1 MCVLVAYS
9 RQSFQKIKLCRW
21 YLLILGRRFSHFSQ
35 YNNFC
40 GWKSTILLLF
50 SMELISTLFK
60 LPYFSLLGGGAEYL
74 RGGGMGGINVFTVN
88 LSGHFSI
95 LTPCPPLKWP
105 TPKADVECR
114 QAGMGLCFHFCLLSF
129 NCCSSLC
136 DLYMVL
142 LFTVEVRQIK
152 KLSGKKYFY
161 RISFDPPTP

>member
-1 MCVLVAYS
+1 MKEYYFAPFFYGAYFYP
-9 RQSFQKIKLCRW
+9 FQIA
-21 YLLILGRRFSHFSQ
+21 
-35 YNNFC
+35 
-40 GWKSTILLLF
+40 LF
-50 SMELISTLFK
+50 
-60 LPYFSLLGGGAEYL
+60 LPSWGGLPEYL
-74 RGGGMGGINVFTVN
+74 RAGGMGGINVFTVN

-161 RISFDPPTP
+161 RISFDPPPPRRKKSVKRDKILLSTPPNGTINTS

>member
-1 MCVLVAYS
+1 MKEYYFAPFFYGAYFYP
-9 RQSFQKIKLCRW
+9 FQIALFLPSWGGQNIYERV
-21 YLLILGRRFSHFSQ
+21 
-35 YNNFC
+35 
-40 GWKSTILLLF
+40 GW
-50 SMELISTLFK
+50 
-60 LPYFSLLGGGAEYL
+60 
-74 RGGGMGGINVFTVN
+74 GGINVFTVN

-152 KLSGKKYFY
+152 KKLSGKKYFY
-161 RISFDPPTP
+161 RISFDHPPPRRKKSVKRDKNFLSTAP